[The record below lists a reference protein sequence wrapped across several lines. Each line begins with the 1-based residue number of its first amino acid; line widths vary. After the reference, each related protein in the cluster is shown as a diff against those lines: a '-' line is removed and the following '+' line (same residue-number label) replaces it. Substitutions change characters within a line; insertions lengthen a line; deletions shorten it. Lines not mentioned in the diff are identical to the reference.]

1 MLMRTKSYFGKSLTM
16 SLASLTSLLSVLL
29 ATTLLGTAVAQTFPT
44 KPVTLMVPY
53 PAGGLSDV
61 IARKVNVPLGKALG
75 QPVLVDNL
83 GGASG
88 SIAAQKILTAPSD
101 GYMLFQGSPNELI
114 FAPLAIS
121 SVKYKSEDFR
131 QVHRIATAPMAIIAR
146 ADLPANNA
154 DELVAYAIKAAKEGK
169 SMSYGSV
176 GIGSFYHLLG
186 EQMSK
191 VIGAPMLH
199 VPYKGGADVFKDMLG
214 GQVDIFMTPYGA
226 PQVELVKQGKLKFI
240 AALSPER
247 GPLMPQLA
255 STVESKTLKGFTT
268 EIGTGYFVKRDTP
281 EPIVQAIH
289 KAIQATLSD
298 ADFKTGTASLGQV
311 TSPLQSLEA
320 ASKAYTD
327 EIAQYRAIA
336 KSINLQPQ

>member
-1 MLMRTKSYFGKSLTM
+1 MKTFRRIVVTISALI
-16 SLASLTSLLSVLL
+16 
-29 ATTLLGTAVAQTFPT
+29 TLLIGAAFSAVLHAQAFPV

-61 IARKVNVPLGKALG
+61 IARRVNPLLSKSLG

-88 SIAAQKILTAPSD
+88 SIAAQKVLNAPSD
-101 GYMLFQGSPNELI
+101 GYLIFQGSPNELI

-121 SVKYKSEDFR
+121 SAKYKPEDFR
-131 QVHRIATAPMAIIAR
+131 QIHRVGMAPMAIMAR

-154 DELVAYAIKAAKEGK
+154 DELVAYAIKTAKEGK
-169 SMSYGSV
+169 SMTYASV

-199 VPYKGGADVFKDMLG
+199 VPYKGAADVVKDMMG
-214 GQVDIFMTPYGA
+214 GQVDIFISPYGA
-226 PQVELVKQGKLKFI
+226 PQVELSKSGKIKFI
-240 AALSPER
+240 AALSPGR
-247 GPLMPQLA
+247 GPLMLQLP
-255 STVESKTLKGFTT
+255 STTESKLLKSFTA

-281 EPIVQAIH
+281 ERVAQALH
-289 KAIQATLSD
+289 KAIQAVMVDTE
-298 ADFKTGTASLGQV
+298 FKASILALGQEI
-311 TSPLQSLEA
+311 SPLQSLDDA
-320 ASKAYTD
+320 NKAFAD
-327 EIAQYRAIA
+327 ETAQYRAIA

>member
-1 MLMRTKSYFGKSLTM
+1 MKTFRRIVVTISALI
-16 SLASLTSLLSVLL
+16 
-29 ATTLLGTAVAQTFPT
+29 TLLIGAAFSAVLHAQAFPV

-61 IARKVNVPLGKALG
+61 IARRVNPLLSKSLG

-88 SIAAQKILTAPSD
+88 SIAAQKVLNAPSD
-101 GYMLFQGSPNELI
+101 GYLIFQGSPNELI

-121 SVKYKSEDFR
+121 SAKYKPEDFR
-131 QVHRIATAPMAIIAR
+131 QIHRVGMAPMAIMAR

-154 DELVAYAIKAAKEGK
+154 DELVAYAIKTAKEGK
-169 SMSYGSV
+169 SMTYASV

-199 VPYKGGADVFKDMLG
+199 VPYKGAADVVKDMMG
-214 GQVDIFMTPYGA
+214 GQVDIFMSPYGA
-226 PQVELVKQGKLKFI
+226 PQVELAKSGKIKFI
-240 AALSPER
+240 AALSPGR
-247 GPLMPQLA
+247 GPLMLQLP
-255 STVESKTLKGFTT
+255 STTESKLLKSFTA

-281 EPIVQAIH
+281 ERVAQALH
-289 KAIQATLSD
+289 KAIQAVMVDTE
-298 ADFKTGTASLGQV
+298 FKASIVALGQEI
-311 TSPLQSLEA
+311 SPLQSLDDA
-320 ASKAYTD
+320 NKAFAD
-327 EIAQYRAIA
+327 ETAQYRAIA

>member
-1 MLMRTKSYFGKSLTM
+1 MKTFRRIVVTISALI
-16 SLASLTSLLSVLL
+16 
-29 ATTLLGTAVAQTFPT
+29 TLLIGAAFSAVLHAQAFPV

-61 IARKVNVPLGKALG
+61 IARRVNPLLSKSLG

-88 SIAAQKILTAPSD
+88 SIAAQKVLNAPSD
-101 GYMLFQGSPNELI
+101 GYLIFQGSPNELI

-121 SVKYKSEDFR
+121 SAKYKPEDFR
-131 QVHRIATAPMAIIAR
+131 QIHRVGMAPMAIMAR

-154 DELVAYAIKAAKEGK
+154 DELVAYAIKTAKEGK
-169 SMSYGSV
+169 SMTYASV

-199 VPYKGGADVFKDMLG
+199 VPYKGAADVVKDMMG
-214 GQVDIFMTPYGA
+214 GQVDIFMSPYGA
-226 PQVELVKQGKLKFI
+226 PQVELAKSGKIKFI
-240 AALSPER
+240 AALSPGR
-247 GPLMPQLA
+247 GPLMLQLP
-255 STVESKTLKGFTT
+255 STTESKLLKSFTA

-281 EPIVQAIH
+281 ERVAQALH
-289 KAIQATLSD
+289 KAIQAVMVDTE
-298 ADFKTGTASLGQV
+298 FKASILALGQEI
-311 TSPLQSLEA
+311 SPLQSLDDA
-320 ASKAYTD
+320 NKAFAD
-327 EIAQYRAIA
+327 ETAQYRAIA

>member
-1 MLMRTKSYFGKSLTM
+1 MKAIRKTIVTVTIGAL
-16 SLASLTSLLSVLL
+16 
-29 ATTLLGTAVAQTFPT
+29 TTLLLGVTGATYSILAQAQTFPA

-53 PAGGLSDV
+53 PPGGLSDV
-61 IARKVNVPLGKALG
+61 IARRVNAPLSKALG

-88 SIAAQKILTAPSD
+88 SIAAQKVLAAPSD
-101 GYMLFQGSPNELI
+101 GYLVFQGSPNELI

-121 SVKYKSEDFR
+121 SVKYKPEDFR
-131 QVHRIATAPMAIIAR
+131 QIHRVGMAPMAIMAR

-154 DELVAYAIKAAKEGK
+154 DELVAYAIKAAKDGK

-199 VPYKGGADVFKDMLG
+199 VPYKGGADVFKDMIG
-214 GQVDIFMTPYGA
+214 GQVDVFLSPYGA
-226 PQVELVKQGKLKFI
+226 PQVELAKGGKIKFI
-240 AALSPER
+240 AALSPSR
-247 GPLMPQLA
+247 GPLMQQLP
-255 STVESKTLKGFTT
+255 STTESKLLKSFTA

-281 EPIVQAIH
+281 EPVVQALH
-289 KAIQATLSD
+289 KAIQAVMVD
-298 ADFKTGTASLGQV
+298 PEFKTSIVALGQEM
-311 TSPLQSLEA
+311 SPLQSLDA
-320 ASKAYTD
+320 ASKAFAD
-327 EIAQYRAIA
+327 ETAQYRAIA
-336 KSINLQPQ
+336 KAINLQPQ

>member
-1 MLMRTKSYFGKSLTM
+1 MKAFRKIIS
-16 SLASLTSLLSVLL
+16 
-29 ATTLLGTAVAQTFPT
+29 ATIVIISAFATLLFGAGFAISSQAQTFPT

-61 IARKVNVPLGKALG
+61 IARRVNVPLGKALG

-88 SIAAQKILTAPSD
+88 SIAAQKTLTAPSD

-131 QVHRIATAPMAIIAR
+131 QIHRVGMAPMAIIAR

-169 SMSYGSV
+169 SLTYASV
-176 GIGSFYHLLG
+176 GMGSFYHLLG

-191 VIGAPMLH
+191 LVGAPMLH
-199 VPYKGGADVFKDMLG
+199 VPYKGAADVIKDMLG
-214 GQVDIFMTPYGA
+214 SQVDIFLTPYGA
-226 PQVELVKQGKLKFI
+226 PQVELAKTGKIKFI
-240 AALSPER
+240 AALSPGR
-247 GPLMPQLA
+247 GSLLPQLA
-255 STVESKTLKGFTT
+255 STTESKLLKTFTA

-281 EPIVQAIH
+281 EPIVQALH
-289 KAIQATLSD
+289 KAIQAVMVD
-298 ADFKTGTASLGQV
+298 PEFKASIIALGQEM
-311 TSPLQSLEA
+311 SPLQSLDAANKAFADEA
-320 ASKAYTD
+320 T
-327 EIAQYRAIA
+327 QYRAIA

>member
-1 MLMRTKSYFGKSLTM
+1 MYKHHHSAKTLGVAMLLV
-16 SLASLTSLLSVLL
+16 ASLVSSLV
-29 ATTLLGTAVAQTFPT
+29 GTVQAQTFPA

-53 PAGGLSDV
+53 PPGGLSDV
-61 IARKVNVPLGKALG
+61 IARKVNAPLGKALG
-75 QPVLVDNL
+75 QPVIVENL

-88 SIAAQKILTAPSD
+88 SIAAQKVLNAPSD

-121 SVKYKSEDFR
+121 SAKYKSEDFR
-131 QVHRIATAPMAIIAR
+131 QIHRIAMAPMAILAR

-154 DELVAYAIKAAKEGK
+154 DELAAYAIKAAKDGK
-169 SMSYGSV
+169 SMTYGSV

-199 VPYKGGADVFKDMLG
+199 VPYKGGADVFKDMMG
-214 GQVDIFMTPYGA
+214 GQVDIFITPYGA
-226 PQVELVKQGKLKFI
+226 PQIELAKSGKIKFI
-240 AALSPER
+240 AATSSSR

-255 STVESKTLKGFTT
+255 STAESKALKSFTA

-281 EPIVQAIH
+281 EPIVQALH
-289 KAIQATLSD
+289 KALQAVLGDQEYITS
-298 ADFKTGTASLGQV
+298 AGALGQV
-311 TSPLQSLEA
+311 TSSLQSLDVA
-320 ASKAYTD
+320 NKAFVD
-327 EIAQYRAIA
+327 ETAQYRAIA
-336 KSINLQPQ
+336 KAINLQPQ

>member
-1 MLMRTKSYFGKSLTM
+1 MKLFHKFLVSFCTTFVILG
-16 SLASLTSLLSVLL
+16 SLLFVNALQ
-29 ATTLLGTAVAQTFPT
+29 AQTFPT
-44 KPVTLMVPY
+44 KPITLMVPY

-61 IARKVNVPLGKALG
+61 IARRVNAPLSKALG

-88 SIAAQKILTAPSD
+88 SIAALKVLTLPSD

-121 SVKYKSEDFR
+121 SAKYKPEDFR
-131 QVHRIATAPMAIIAR
+131 QIHRVGVAPMAIMAR

-154 DELVAYAIKAAKEGK
+154 DELVAYAIKAAKDGK
-169 SMSYGSV
+169 SMTYASA

-199 VPYKGGADVFKDMLG
+199 VPYKGAADVVKDLMG
-214 GQVDIFMTPYGA
+214 SQVDIFISPYGA
-226 PQVELVKQGKLKFI
+226 PQVELAKSGKIKFI
-240 AALSPER
+240 AAVSPGR
-247 GPLMPQLA
+247 GPLLPNVP
-255 STVESKTLKGFTT
+255 STTESKLLKTFTA

-281 EPIVQAIH
+281 EPIVQALH
-289 KAIQATLSD
+289 KAIQTVMAD
-298 ADFKTGTASLGQV
+298 AEFKASIVALGQEM
-311 TSPLQSLEA
+311 SPMQSLDA
-320 ASKAYTD
+320 ANKAFAD
-327 EIAQYRAIA
+327 ETAQYRTIA

>member
-1 MLMRTKSYFGKSLTM
+1 MKAFRQTIVSISAL
-16 SLASLTSLLSVLL
+16 
-29 ATTLLGTAVAQTFPT
+29 TTLLFVVAFSISSQAHTFPA

-53 PAGGLSDV
+53 PPGGLSDV
-61 IARKVNVPLGKALG
+61 IARRVNAPLSKALG

-88 SIAAQKILTAPSD
+88 SIAAQKVLAAPSD
-101 GYMLFQGSPNELI
+101 GYLVFQGSPNELI
-114 FAPLAIS
+114 FAPLAMTA
-121 SVKYKSEDFR
+121 VKYKSEDFR
-131 QVHRIATAPMAIIAR
+131 QIHRVGMAPMAIMAR

-154 DELVAYAIKAAKEGK
+154 DELVAYAIKAAKDGK

-199 VPYKGGADVFKDMLG
+199 VPYKGGADVFKDMIG
-214 GQVDIFMTPYGA
+214 GQVDVFLSPYGA
-226 PQVELVKQGKLKFI
+226 PQVELAKGGKIKFI
-240 AALSPER
+240 AALSPSR
-247 GPLMPQLA
+247 GPLMQQLP
-255 STVESKTLKGFTT
+255 STTESKLLKSFTA

-281 EPIVQAIH
+281 EPVVQALH
-289 KAIQATLSD
+289 KAIQTVMAD
-298 ADFKTGTASLGQV
+298 AEFKASIVALGQEI
-311 TSPLQSLEA
+311 SPPQSLDA
-320 ASKAYTD
+320 ASKAFTD
-327 EIAQYRAIA
+327 EATQYRAIA

>member
-1 MLMRTKSYFGKSLTM
+1 MNIKRSIIRNTAAGLFFAASFLGNA
-16 SLASLTSLLSVLL
+16 LAQS
-29 ATTLLGTAVAQTFPT
+29 FPT

-61 IARKVNVPLGKALG
+61 IARTVNAPLGKALG
-75 QPVLVDNL
+75 LPVLVDNL

-88 SIAAQKILTAPSD
+88 SIAAQKVLNAPSD
-101 GYMLFQGSPNELI
+101 GYLVFQGSPNELI

-121 SVKYKSEDFR
+121 SVKYQPEDFR
-131 QVHRIATAPMAIIAR
+131 QIHRVGMAPMAIMAR

-169 SMSYGSV
+169 SMTYASV

-191 VIGAPMLH
+191 VIGVPMLH
-199 VPYKGGADVFKDMLG
+199 VPYKGAADVVKDMLG
-214 GQVDIFMTPYGA
+214 GQVDIFMSPYGA
-226 PQVELVKQGKLKFI
+226 PQVELAKTGKIKFI
-240 AALSPER
+240 AALSPGR
-247 GPLMPQLA
+247 GPLMQQLP
-255 STVESKTLKGFTT
+255 STTESKLLKGFTA

-281 EPIVQAIH
+281 EAVVQTLH
-289 KAIQATLSD
+289 KAIQTTM
-298 ADFKTGTASLGQV
+298 ADTEFKARIVALGQDM
-311 TSPLQSLEA
+311 SPLQSLDA
-320 ASKAYTD
+320 ASKAFTD
-327 EIAQYRAIA
+327 ETAQYRAIA

>member
-1 MLMRTKSYFGKSLTM
+1 MKAFRKIIS
-16 SLASLTSLLSVLL
+16 
-29 ATTLLGTAVAQTFPT
+29 ATIVIISTFATLLFGAGFAISSQAQTFPT

-61 IARKVNVPLGKALG
+61 IARRVNVPMGKALG
-75 QPVLVDNL
+75 QPVIVDNL

-88 SIAAQKILTAPSD
+88 SIAAQKTLTAPSD

-131 QVHRIATAPMAIIAR
+131 QIHRVGMAPMAIIAR

-169 SMSYGSV
+169 SLTYASV
-176 GIGSFYHLLG
+176 GMGSFYHLLG

-191 VIGAPMLH
+191 LVGVPMLH
-199 VPYKGGADVFKDMLG
+199 VPYKGAADVIKDMLG
-214 GQVDIFMTPYGA
+214 SQVDIFLTPYGA
-226 PQVELVKQGKLKFI
+226 PQVELAKTGKIKFI
-240 AALSPER
+240 AALSPGR
-247 GPLMPQLA
+247 GSLLPQLA
-255 STVESKTLKGFTT
+255 STTESKLLKTFTA

-281 EPIVQAIH
+281 EPIVQALH
-289 KAIQATLSD
+289 KAIQTVMVD
-298 ADFKTGTASLGQV
+298 PEFKASIIALGQEM
-311 TSPLQSLEA
+311 SPLQSLDAANKAFADEA
-320 ASKAYTD
+320 T
-327 EIAQYRAIA
+327 QYRAIA

>member
-1 MLMRTKSYFGKSLTM
+1 MKLIRQTIFAIS
-16 SLASLTSLLSVLL
+16 AI
-29 ATTLLGTAVAQTFPT
+29 TTLFVGTTFTITAHAQAFPT

-61 IARKVNVPLGKALG
+61 IARKFNVPMSKAMG

-88 SIAAQKILTAPSD
+88 AIAAQKVLSLPSD
-101 GYMLFQGSPNELI
+101 GYMVFQGSPNELI
-114 FAPLAIS
+114 FAPLALA

-131 QVHRIATAPMAIIAR
+131 QVHRIGIAPMAILAR

-154 DELVAYAIKAAKEGK
+154 DELVAYAIKAAKDGK
-169 SMSYGSV
+169 SMTYASV

-191 VIGAPMLH
+191 VIGTPMLH
-199 VPYKGGADVFKDMLG
+199 VPYKGGADVLKDMLG
-214 GQVDIFMTPYGA
+214 GSVDIFMTPFGA
-226 PQVELVKQGKLKFI
+226 PQVELAKQGKIKI
-240 AALSPER
+240 ITMLSATR
-247 GPLMPQLA
+247 SPLLPQLA
-255 STVESKTLKGFTT
+255 STAESKTLKNFTA

-281 EPIVQAIH
+281 EPIVQALH
-289 KAIQATLSD
+289 KAIQTTLQD
-298 ADFKTGTASLGQV
+298 PDFKTGILALGQV
-311 TSPLQSLEA
+311 ASPLQTLDA
-320 ASKAYTD
+320 ASKAYSD
-327 EIAQYRAIA
+327 EINEYRAIA

>member
-1 MLMRTKSYFGKSLTM
+1 MTAFRQTIVTIS
-16 SLASLTSLLSVLL
+16 ALTSLLIGAAFS
-29 ATTLLGTAVAQTFPT
+29 AASHAQAFPV

-61 IARKVNVPLGKALG
+61 IARRVNPLLSKSLG

-88 SIAAQKILTAPSD
+88 SIAAQKVLNAPSD
-101 GYMLFQGSPNELI
+101 GYLVFQGSPNELI

-121 SVKYKSEDFR
+121 SVKYKPEDFR
-131 QVHRIATAPMAIIAR
+131 QIHRVGMAPMAIMAR

-154 DELVAYAIKAAKEGK
+154 DELVAYALKAAKEGK
-169 SMSYGSV
+169 SMTYASV

-199 VPYKGGADVFKDMLG
+199 VPYKGAADVVKDMMG
-214 GQVDIFMTPYGA
+214 GQVDIFISPYGA
-226 PQVELVKQGKLKFI
+226 PQVELAKSGKIKFI
-240 AALSPER
+240 AALSPGR
-247 GPLMPQLA
+247 GPLLPQLA
-255 STVESKTLKGFTT
+255 STTESKLLKTFTA

-281 EPIVQAIH
+281 EPVVQALH
-289 KAIQATLSD
+289 KAIQSVMVD
-298 ADFKTGTASLGQV
+298 PEFKASIVALGQEI
-311 TSPLQSLEA
+311 SPLQSLDA
-320 ASKAYTD
+320 ANKAFAD
-327 EIAQYRAIA
+327 ETAQYRAIA

>member
-1 MLMRTKSYFGKSLTM
+1 MTAFRQTIVTIS
-16 SLASLTSLLSVLL
+16 ALTSLLIGAAFS
-29 ATTLLGTAVAQTFPT
+29 TASHAQAFPV

-61 IARKVNVPLGKALG
+61 IARRVNPLLSKSLG

-88 SIAAQKILTAPSD
+88 SIAAQKVLNAPSD
-101 GYMLFQGSPNELI
+101 GYLVFQGTPNELI

-121 SVKYKSEDFR
+121 TVKYKPEDFR
-131 QVHRIATAPMAIIAR
+131 QIHRVGMAPMAIMAR

-169 SMSYGSV
+169 SMTYASV

-199 VPYKGGADVFKDMLG
+199 VPYKGAADVVKDMMG
-214 GQVDIFMTPYGA
+214 GQVDIFISPYGA
-226 PQVELVKQGKLKFI
+226 PQVELAKSGKIKFI
-240 AALSPER
+240 AALSPGR
-247 GPLMPQLA
+247 GPLLPQLA
-255 STVESKTLKGFTT
+255 STTESKLLKTFTA

-281 EPIVQAIH
+281 EPVVQALH
-289 KAIQATLSD
+289 KAIQSVMVD
-298 ADFKTGTASLGQV
+298 PEFKASIVALGQEI
-311 TSPLQSLEA
+311 SPLQSLDA
-320 ASKAYTD
+320 ANKAFAD
-327 EIAQYRAIA
+327 ETAQYRAIA

>member
-1 MLMRTKSYFGKSLTM
+1 MKAFRQTIVTISAL
-16 SLASLTSLLSVLL
+16 
-29 ATTLLGTAVAQTFPT
+29 TTLLFVVAFSISSQAQTFPA

-61 IARKVNVPLGKALG
+61 IARRVNVPLGKVLN

-88 SIAAQKILTAPSD
+88 SIAAQKVLNAPSD
-101 GYMLFQGSPNELI
+101 GYLVFQGSPNELI

-121 SVKYKSEDFR
+121 SVKYKPEDFR
-131 QVHRIATAPMAIIAR
+131 QIHRVGMAPMAIMAR

-154 DELVAYAIKAAKEGK
+154 DELVTFAIKAAKDGK

-199 VPYKGGADVFKDMLG
+199 VPYKGGADVFKDMMG
-214 GQVDIFMTPYGA
+214 SQVDIFISPYGA
-226 PQVELVKQGKLKFI
+226 PQVELAKSGKIKFI
-240 AALSPER
+240 AAVSPGR
-247 GPLMPQLA
+247 GPLLPQLP
-255 STVESKTLKGFTT
+255 STTESKLLKTFTA

-281 EPIVQAIH
+281 EPVVQALH
-289 KAIQATLSD
+289 KAIQAVMVD
-298 ADFKTGTASLGQV
+298 PEFKTSIVALGQEM
-311 TSPLQSLEA
+311 SPLQSLEA
-320 ASKAYTD
+320 ANKAYSD
-327 EIAQYRAIA
+327 ETAQYRAIA
-336 KSINLQPQ
+336 KSIHLQPQ